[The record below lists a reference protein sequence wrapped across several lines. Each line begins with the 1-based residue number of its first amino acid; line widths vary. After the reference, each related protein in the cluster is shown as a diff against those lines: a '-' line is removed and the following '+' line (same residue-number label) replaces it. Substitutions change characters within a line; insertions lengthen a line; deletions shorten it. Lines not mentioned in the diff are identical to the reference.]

1 MTSQEY
7 LNLSNDLQELARII
21 PLNWGNIQN
30 DGTDRQIN
38 MFQIHSFAE
47 LETQITNLND
57 NAKNYFRRR
66 WFLWKCAQCDEHIF
80 CLNNNV
86 SHNPNARDQAY
97 DIEFNGNINLRF
109 DIKGTVIPKEFR
121 GNIDAVINDPTDMV
135 NFYYEKQSSGVRN
148 NTQNRLFIIHH
159 SFRNQER
166 EMYLRC
172 HWVYKINLYKEYAEK
187 INLNSNFINVQGV
200 KADVIFIF
208 ENLNNTITH
217 KFFAVK

>member
-1 MTSQEY
+1 MTPQEY
-7 LNLSNDLQELARII
+7 LNLSNDLQALVRII

-47 LETQITNLND
+47 LEAQMTNLND
-57 NAKNYFRRR
+57 NTKNYFRRR

-80 CLNNNV
+80 CLNINV

-121 GNIDAVINDPTDMV
+121 SNIDAVINDPTAMV
-135 NFYYEKQSSGVRN
+135 NFYYEKQSTGVRN
-148 NTQNRLFIIHH
+148 NIQNRLFIIHH
-159 SFRNQER
+159 SYRNKER
-166 EMYLRC
+166 EIYLRC
-172 HWVYKINLYKEYAEK
+172 HWTYKLNLYKEYAEK
-187 INLNSNFINVQGV
+187 ISLNSNFLNVQGV

-208 ENLNNTITH
+208 ENLDNTITH
-217 KFFAVK
+217 KIFSVK